1 MFLKF
6 FLMLSFIYSFSYA
19 DTFLDKERL
28 QASKEKKLI
37 LLSISSEH
45 CPYCIKMKKNI
56 FDNVAYI
63 QKITQSYV
71 HVTIMNDDP
80 RLLKSLHVKYLPTQ
94 YILSPKDLKIID
106 EFAGYM
112 EPNHFIELLEEVYH
126 QEIK

>member
-80 RLLKSLHVKYLPTQ
+80 RLPQSLHVKYLPTQ

-106 EFAGYM
+106 EFAGNM